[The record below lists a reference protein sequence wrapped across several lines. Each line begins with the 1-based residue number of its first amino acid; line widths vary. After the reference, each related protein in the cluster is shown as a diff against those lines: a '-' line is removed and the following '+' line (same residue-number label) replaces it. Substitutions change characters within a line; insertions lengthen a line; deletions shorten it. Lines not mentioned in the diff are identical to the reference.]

1 MDIFNSNRR
10 LEELTMYALDW
21 GLFLRHDSEGGI
33 APFMYLQNGK
43 DKFTRVLMTD
53 GDPMEFAKSILQKEE
68 NPFEQFV
75 IGFEGYLRDDKN
87 NRVDSII
94 VQGFDISQDKGAALG
109 QMFNPKENGGFRKID
124 KTIFLGNPELIISKK
139 ENNNADYSIEE
150 IGFNAIAMSDDN
162 NLTSY
167 VAVFVHQNP
176 SVVANTI
183 KRFLRSKIGGEKK
196 DELSGKFELNIP
208 AGQISNDDF
217 LKFLVTNSIK
227 EEIQSENSKIW
238 SSQTKREFDIVCKNG
253 DNIIF
258 KSSDYVTEELNST
271 VSNSGTTGYETC
283 SQQELENEYYSIL
296 SIPNARTSVEALT
309 KMTNL
314 MLEFKNRGLTMPNST
329 SPQRQT
335 EKKWWQFWK

>member
-43 DKFTRVLMTD
+43 EKFTRVLMTD

-68 NPFEQFV
+68 KPFEQFV
-75 IGFEGYLRDDKN
+75 IGFEGYLRDEKN

-94 VQGFDISQDKGAALG
+94 VQGFDITQEKGTALG

-124 KTIFLGNPELIISKK
+124 KITFLGNPELIIAKK
-139 ENNNADYSIEE
+139 ENERADYSIEE
-150 IGFNAIAMSDDN
+150 IGFNAIAMSEN
-162 NLTSY
+162 NGLTSY
-167 VAVFVHQNP
+167 VAVFVHENP

-196 DELSGKFELNIP
+196 NELSGKFELNIP

-217 LKFLVTNSIK
+217 LKFQVTNCIK
-227 EEIQSENSKIW
+227 EEIQSESAKIW
-238 SSQTKREFDIVCKNG
+238 SSQTKRKFEIVCKNG
-253 DNIIF
+253 DNF
-258 KSSDYVTEELNST
+258 LFSSSDNFTEQL
-271 VSNSGTTGYETC
+271 SNNKQSSDATGYEAY
-283 SQQELENEYYSIL
+283 SPQELT
-296 SIPNARTSVEALT
+296 A
-309 KMTNL
+309 
-314 MLEFKNRGLTMPNST
+314 
-329 SPQRQT
+329 
-335 EKKWWQFWK
+335 KKWWQFWK

>member
-10 LEELTMYALDW
+10 LEELTMHALDW
-21 GLFLRHDSEGGI
+21 GLFLRHDSEVGI
-33 APFMYLQNGK
+33 APFMYLQNGNEK
-43 DKFTRVLMTD
+43 STRVLMTD
-53 GDPMEFAKSILQKEE
+53 KDPIEFAKSILQKEE
-68 NPFEQFV
+68 KPFEQFV
-75 IGFEGYLRDDKN
+75 IGFEGYLIDDNN

-94 VQGFDISQDKGAALG
+94 VQGFDITQEKGVALG
-109 QMFNPKENGGFRKID
+109 QMFNPKENGGFKKID
-124 KTIFLGNPELIISKK
+124 KITFLGNPDLILSMK
-139 ENNNADYSIEE
+139 ENHNADYSIEE

-167 VAVFVHQNP
+167 VAVFCHDNP

-196 DELSGKFELNIP
+196 NELSGKFELNIP
-208 AGQISNDDF
+208 EGQINYDQF
-217 LKFLVTNSIK
+217 LKFLVANSIE

-238 SSQTKREFDIVCKNG
+238 TTQTNRKFDIVCKNG
-253 DNIIF
+253 ESIIF
-258 KSSDYVTEELNST
+258 KSSDYVAEKLS
-271 VSNSGTTGYETC
+271 SNKPNIDTTGYETF
-283 SQQELENEYYSIL
+283 SQQELQNEYYYIL

-314 MLEFKNRGLTMPNST
+314 MKEYENRGLTMPGNN

-335 EKKWWQFWK
+335 NKKWWQFWK